1 MDVFY
6 QVNNIM
12 IMISFHDYIMI
23 SLLQENTKYFNVVAN
38 LQEKTLD
45 TFSTVSK
52 SINDSNINVSENN
65 KTFTESIN
73 NLPFEITATN
83 KR

>member
-1 MDVFY
+1 
-6 QVNNIM
+6 
-12 IMISFHDYIMI
+12 MISFHDYIMI

-38 LQEKTLD
+38 LQEKTFD

-52 SINDSNINVSENN
+52 SINDSNINVAENN

>member
-1 MDVFY
+1 
-6 QVNNIM
+6 
-12 IMISFHDYIMI
+12 MISFHDYIMI

>member
-38 LQEKTLD
+38 LQEKTFD

-52 SINDSNINVSENN
+52 SINDSNINVAENN

>member
-1 MDVFY
+1 
-6 QVNNIM
+6 
-12 IMISFHDYIMI
+12 MISFHDYIMI

-38 LQEKTLD
+38 LQEKTFH

-52 SINDSNINVSENN
+52 SINDSNINVAENN